1 MKPIDLLKN
10 AIREVV
16 HDRGA
21 TPAQVDNLRQLSRS
35 VLDHDDSSAD
45 EIRAALRW
53 ALSFDAPDASSFATD
68 SGIGASRTSY

>member
-1 MKPIDLLKN
+1 VIDLLKH

-16 HDRGA
+16 TDRAA
-21 TPAQVDNLRQLSRS
+21 TPAQVEQLRQLARS

-53 ALSFDAPDASSFATD
+53 SLDFDPPDVRSFAAD
-68 SGIGASRTSY
+68 SGREPSRRP